1 VQQLNTSS
9 IKVSA
14 ESISF
19 AIGQTMPKL
28 IVERDKV
35 SASRNLAE
43 DFLLEKN
50 LPLNSKPF
58 HTT

>member
-1 VQQLNTSS
+1 
-9 IKVSA
+9 
-14 ESISF
+14 
-19 AIGQTMPKL
+19 MPKL
-28 IVERDKV
+28 MVERDKV

-50 LPLNSKPF
+50 LPLNTEPF